1 MAAGRTRS
9 TRKLRSWIVEQVN
22 SGKYPGVTWDDDAKT
37 MFRIPWKHAGK
48 QDFRKDEDAA
58 LFKAWAEFKGKLPDG
73 VEDNPASW
81 KTRLRCALNK
91 SPEFSEVMERAQLDI
106 SDPYK
111 VYRLVPLSEQG
122 MSEPEK
128 KSRVKAAKRSKNRR
142 SSQLEDDSVQVKIK
156 KKEVTSQ
163 QVSPSTLIDVSQTRS
178 SFQRVCWTRFIF
190 TSCCVPVTEIMLDFR
205 IEESLPASPE
215 VQDSFEVVVCYSGK
229 EILKRRILGADLKIM
244 YQPSSPIPP
253 IPATIQGR
261 FPRILLPDPPSQDDR
276 LLTLL
281 PLMQQGV
288 LLTSMTQGIYG
299 KRSCQAQVFWSGP
312 HTTSPGPHKLDQNT
326 EPVLLFSK
334 DVFKQQLDHY
344 RSNGGEPPQSGI
356 TLSFGEEPSSTDDP
370 SVKHIILKIKFPWAE
385 KQLQGAAPIMDPIT
399 ILQSLASQ
407 SPLGEL
413 TLNLVPVTAE
423 DAV

>member
-9 TRKLRSWIVEQVN
+9 TRKLRSWIVEQ
-22 SGKYPGVTWDDDAKT
+22 
-37 MFRIPWKHAGK
+37 
-48 QDFRKDEDAA
+48 
-58 LFKAWAEFKGKLPDG
+58 AWAEFKGKLPDG

-163 QVSPSTLIDVSQTRS
+163 QWRHVEIEFLPPQVDENMSEV
-178 SFQRVCWTRFIF
+178 QRWPENQILAVEVDQDDAVDTK
-190 TSCCVPVTEIMLDFR
+190 PDVTEIMLDFR

-229 EILKRRILGADLKIM
+229 EILKRRILGADLRIM

-261 FPRILLPDPPSQDDR
+261 FPRILLPDPPSSLPQDDR

-299 KRSCQAQVFWSGP
+299 KRFCQAQVFWSGP

-370 SVKHIILKIKFPWAE
+370 SVKHIILKVNVHVIF
-385 KQLQGAAPIMDPIT
+385 
-399 ILQSLASQ
+399 IL
-407 SPLGEL
+407 GCF
-413 TLNLVPVTAE
+413 
-423 DAV
+423 